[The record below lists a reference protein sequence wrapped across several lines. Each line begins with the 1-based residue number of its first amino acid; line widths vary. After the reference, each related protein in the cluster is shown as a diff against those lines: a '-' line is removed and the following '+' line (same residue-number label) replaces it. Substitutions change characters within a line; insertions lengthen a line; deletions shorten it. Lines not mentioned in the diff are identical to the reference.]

1 MSLSL
6 IDSWVH
12 QHDLSLELLVVSLE
26 GLLLTKSFLD
36 SHDEFSS
43 QLLLLVQVGDL
54 VNAVTVIIVVKVP
67 IVILTT

>member
-12 QHDLSLELLVVSLE
+12 QHDLSLELLIVSLE

-36 SHDEFSS
+36 GHDEFSS

-67 IVILTT
+67 IVILST

>member
-12 QHDLSLELLVVSLE
+12 QHDLSLELLIVSFE